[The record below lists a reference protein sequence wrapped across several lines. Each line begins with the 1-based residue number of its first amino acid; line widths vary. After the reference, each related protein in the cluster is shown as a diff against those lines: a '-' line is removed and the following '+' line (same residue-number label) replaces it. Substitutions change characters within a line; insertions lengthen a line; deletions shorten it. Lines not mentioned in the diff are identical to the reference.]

1 MDTRGG
7 LIATDIRLGFTSLF
21 VFVPAVVILGL
32 FSFSYIEDKT
42 EQFFCFCRGG
52 DGGGMELV
60 IFRNGILNFEGH
72 RGEAAAAKARVSC
85 FSLSSVASL
94 ASGIE
99 GSRT

>member
-1 MDTRGG
+1 MDTR
-7 LIATDIRLGFTSLF
+7 LIATDIRLGFISLF

-42 EQFFCFCRGG
+42 EPVFCFCRG

-72 RGEAAAAKARVSC
+72 RRIVD
-85 FSLSSVASL
+85 SVKRSMQ
-94 ASGIE
+94 E
-99 GSRT
+99 EV

>member
-1 MDTRGG
+1 MDTR
-7 LIATDIRLGFTSLF
+7 LIATDIRLGFISLF

-42 EQFFCFCRGG
+42 EPVFCFCRGDG